1 MIIITAAN
9 RMNPTAQPGVSC
21 AALRDVDEYASS
33 VICRSLLCSAA
44 GHAGGP
50 LRTTERTIAPA
61 RPAGITRFG

>member
-1 MIIITAAN
+1 MPMSPCNAWNTPTMIIITAAN

-44 GHAGGP
+44 GHVGGP
-50 LRTTERTIAPA
+50 
-61 RPAGITRFG
+61 